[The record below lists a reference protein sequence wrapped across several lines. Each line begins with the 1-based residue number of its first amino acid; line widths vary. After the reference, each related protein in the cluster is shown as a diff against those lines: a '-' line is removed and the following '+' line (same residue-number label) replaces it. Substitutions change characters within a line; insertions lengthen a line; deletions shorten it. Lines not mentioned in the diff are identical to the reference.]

1 MSNDQNPIFNV
12 QNKKI
17 IIAITGS
24 IAAYKIATLTRLF
37 VKAGSG
43 VQILMTPAATA
54 FISPLTLSTLSKRK
68 VLTEIISE
76 ESWNNHVEL
85 GLWADALIVAPATA
99 TTLAKLAQGICDTI
113 VTAVYLSARCPVF
126 LAPAMDVDMWH
137 HAATQRNIAQLTI
150 DGCRVIPVGNG
161 ELASGLSGEGRMAEP
176 EEIFALL
183 ENFFAKK
190 IELSGKK
197 ILVTAGPTYEA
208 LDPVRFIGNRSSGK
222 MGYAIAEA
230 LANRGAEI
238 ILVSGPTQLEINHA
252 RVKITRVESAQQMY
266 DAALKYFDSCDAA
279 VLTAAVADYRPM
291 HIAEQKIKKSDT
303 VFTLELEKTPDI
315 ALALGERKTAA
326 QIIVGFALETDHE
339 TENAMA
345 KRLKKN
351 FDFIVLNSLRDAG
364 AGFNT
369 DTNKVSFIFA
379 DDSVKHFELKS
390 KTEVAQDIADELA
403 KQLLSNN

>member
-17 IIAITGS
+17 IIAVTGS
-24 IAAYKIATLTRLF
+24 IAAYKTATLTRLF
-37 VKAGSG
+37 VKAGAE

-137 HAATQRNIAQLTI
+137 HAATQRNITQLTI
-150 DGCRVIPVGNG
+150 DGCRIIPVGNG

-190 IELSGKK
+190 NELSGKK

-208 LDPVRFIGNRSSGK
+208 LDPVRFVGNRSSGK
-222 MGYAIAEA
+222 MGYKVAEA

-252 RVKITRVESAQQMY
+252 RVKIIRVESAQQMY

-279 VLTAAVADYRPM
+279 VLTAAVADYRPV

-339 TENAMA
+339 TENAIA
-345 KRLKKN
+345 KRRKKN

>member
-17 IIAITGS
+17 IIAVTGS
-24 IAAYKIATLTRLF
+24 IAAYKTATLTRLF
-37 VKAGSG
+37 VKAGAE

-137 HAATQRNIAQLTI
+137 HAATQRNITQLTI
-150 DGCRVIPVGNG
+150 DGCRIIPVGNG

-190 IELSGKK
+190 NELSGKK

-208 LDPVRFIGNRSSGK
+208 LDPVRFVGNRSSGK
-222 MGYAIAEA
+222 MGYKVAEA

-252 RVKITRVESAQQMY
+252 RVKIIRVESAQQMY

-279 VLTAAVADYRPM
+279 VLTAAVADYRPV

-345 KRLKKN
+345 KRRKKN